1 VIRIGAAG
9 AGGASRQ
16 FKECSFPGGGLVLL
30 QGQQKAGGE
39 SAVKGGQRLNAGGK
53 EGSGMVRYSRGRN
66 GWVKSECV
74 YGWRRRGP
82 LARGGKRSARASLP
96 CATRAPTGIYV
107 TCTNCPA
114 AQYWIRRRERASAW
128 RTQAGRATT
137 SYIYTCRQ
145 KHWKQRV
152 SLARVSVGQG
162 EAPRFAIHVSC
173 SHLARF
179 LTNAAVHTTAEAMAP
194 IQACRAAVREPQG
207 GAGFLISVLARV
219 GLPTTPR
226 LCSNNAP
233 KKHHDREQRVH

>member
-1 VIRIGAAG
+1 
-9 AGGASRQ
+9 
-16 FKECSFPGGGLVLL
+16 
-30 QGQQKAGGE
+30 
-39 SAVKGGQRLNAGGK
+39 
-53 EGSGMVRYSRGRN
+53 MVRYSRGRN

-137 SYIYTCRQ
+137 CYIYTCRQ

-207 GAGFLISVLARV
+207 GGRVSDISARPRWAANHA
-219 GLPTTPR
+219 PTLLEQCAKETPR
-226 LCSNNAP
+226 PRTARPLRLGMKEALAHRDACQLLRRRLQPCSVASL
-233 KKHHDREQRVH
+233 